1 MRVRFGDFTLDSETR
16 QVLRDQEAVPLSTK
30 AFDVLHL
37 LLERRPSVVSKAEL
51 HERIWPRTFV
61 VDANLSVLIAEI
73 RKVLD
78 DDAKTP
84 RFVRTVHRV
93 GYAFFGTAVDLA
105 PPAPAS
111 GTADRRCWLVWDDQT
126 FPLVDGDNVVGR
138 DPRSTVWVDA
148 SGVSRRHARI
158 RVADDQALLEDL
170 GSRNGTLL
178 REATVTAPTSLEDG
192 DVIRVGSVTLRF
204 RMWTAERAP
213 QTERM
218 PRP

>member
-1 MRVRFGDFTLDSETR
+1 MRVRFGEFTLDSATR
-16 QVLRDQEAVPLSTK
+16 QVLRSREAVPLSTK

-37 LLERRPSVVSKAEL
+37 LLERRPGVVSKTDL

-78 DDAKTP
+78 DDARTP

-93 GYAFFGTAVDLA
+93 GYAFFGATVDLDEPVA
-105 PPAPAS
+105 RGA
-111 GTADRRCWLVWDDQT
+111 GDRRCWLVWDDQT

-138 DPRSTVWVDA
+138 DPRSAVWVDA

-178 REATVTAPTSLEDG
+178 REANVTAPTSLEDG
-192 DVIRVGSVTLRF
+192 DVIRVGSVTLKF
-204 RMWTAERAP
+204 RMWSAERAP
-213 QTERM
+213 QTERL
-218 PRP
+218 PRS

>member
-1 MRVRFGDFTLDSETR
+1 MV
-16 QVLRDQEAVPLSTK
+16 
-30 AFDVLHL
+30 